1 MRDLGRLAWCQGQ
14 RRNLMHIPVSEVLGR
29 QVIAGDLSC
38 LAVIQAPGGQWNNEE
53 AIPNLGALND
63 PWYLDVANDGESS
76 TSGVIKS
83 TAPAVDESANTRRI
97 SSSVGTE
104 SRL

>member
-1 MRDLGRLAWCQGQ
+1 
-14 RRNLMHIPVSEVLGR
+14 MHIPVSEVLGR

-63 PWYLDVANDGESS
+63 PWYLDVANDGRVLDL
-76 TSGVIKS
+76 GRDKKH
-83 TAPAVDESANTRRI
+83 
-97 SSSVGTE
+97 GTCG
-104 SRL
+104 R